1 MMQLARGKQA
11 RGALRDGVLAV
22 RGFPGVSG
30 VLSMQEDGNAR
41 KRPFLLGVE
50 NGRLVQVN

>member
-1 MMQLARGKQA
+1 MQLARGKQS
-11 RGALRDGVLAV
+11 RGAVRDGVLAV

-30 VLSMQEDGNAR
+30 VLSMQDDGNAR

-50 NGRLVQVN
+50 NGQLVQVN